1 MNIFYIHIS
10 LRLFYAFLIFYLL
23 KYLNS
28 KFEFARKIKFYWYLL
43 GFSQVSFLFFPYLK
57 ELPIP
62 FLFLLPIKF
71 LMLGFGFFLW
81 VSSKVFIDDT
91 FRLKPFHFLIL
102 TIVEIA
108 GMTLTRVKGQI
119 IFPNGSIAP
128 ESIVPFMICIT
139 LGQQMILSGLALH
152 NIYKSCKVELND
164 TFLFVKRYFLLC
176 AVVSEFMILLTIVT
190 NREEH
195 SEIRAWFV
203 STFNFA
209 FLLVSF
215 LLLKINPVDI
225 NETGKL
231 RLSEIDRDYVRKQFD
246 ELLLKKRELLFTD
259 CSLNGLSDELGIPE
273 YKLRKYINSDLEFN
287 NFNQFLNFYR
297 IEEACRLLGSREFQ
311 SIPISRIAI
320 MVGYNSMATF
330 NRAFKEIKKLN
341 PTQYKPILHSLSS
354 PLVEETDT
362 VD

>member
-10 LRLFYAFLIFYLL
+10 LRLFSAFLIFYLL

-62 FLFLLPIKF
+62 FLFLLPIKS

-128 ESIVPFMICIT
+128 ESIVPFMISIT

-231 RLSEIDRDYVRKQFD
+231 RLSEIDRDYVKKQFD
-246 ELLLKKRELLFTD
+246 E
-259 CSLNGLSDELGIPE
+259 
-273 YKLRKYINSDLEFN
+273 YINSDLEFN

-320 MVGYNSMATF
+320 MVGYNSIATF

>member
-1 MNIFYIHIS
+1 MNNLFIHIS
-10 LRLFYAFLIFYLL
+10 LRLSSAFLIFYLL

-28 KFEFARKIKFYWYLL
+28 KFELAIKIKFYWFLL
-43 GFSQVSFLFFPYLK
+43 GFSQVCFLFFPYLK

-62 FLFLLPIKF
+62 FLFLLPVKF

-81 VSSKVFIDDT
+81 ISSKVFIDDT
-91 FRLKPFHFLIL
+91 FQLKPLHFLIL

-108 GMTLTRVKGQI
+108 GLTLTRVKGQI
-119 IFPNGSIAP
+119 IFPNGSVAP
-128 ESIVPFMICIT
+128 ESIVPFMISIT
-139 LGQQMILSGLALH
+139 LSLQMILSGLAMY
-152 NIYKSCKVELND
+152 NIYKSCRVELSD
-164 TFLFVKRYFLLC
+164 TYLFVKRYFLLC

-195 SEIRAWFV
+195 SEIRTWFV

-209 FLLVSF
+209 FLFVSY

-231 RLSEIDRDYVRKQFD
+231 RLSSTDTDYIKKQFD
-246 ELLLKKRELLFTD
+246 EFLLKKRELLFTD
-259 CSLNGLSDELGIPE
+259 CSLNSLSDALGIPE
-273 YKLRKYINSDLEFN
+273 YKLRKYINSHLEFN

-297 IEEACRLLGSREFQ
+297 IEEACRLLGSKEFQ
-311 SIPISRIAI
+311 TIPISRIAI
-320 MVGYNSMATF
+320 MVGYNSIATF

-341 PTQYKPILHSLSS
+341 PTQYKPIPHSLSS
-354 PLVEETDT
+354 LSVEEMDKE
-362 VD
+362 V